1 MRSCTSKVKRAN
13 CMGQMLSSLLHLQSI
28 ERRLATVRGRL
39 NVRKNAVAT
48 QQRKIDKLRADYTSL
63 HDQVMKRRKDG
74 DQSELDLRQRE
85 DRVTVLRGALNTA
98 KTNKEYA
105 AILTQINTLK
115 ADNAKF
121 EEDSLKVLQEVDV
134 IRAEADQVKV
144 QIEAEQK
151 RLGEIQQISGEEIA
165 KLDAMVKDLS
175 DKRAEAAKDVSPETL
190 KTFDRIAAS
199 YEGDAMA
206 VIEIKGRRPPLEYT
220 CGGCFMSLNAEHANA
235 LQSRDEIRTC
245 NNCGRIL
252 YIEPKTEIAKS

>member
-1 MRSCTSKVKRAN
+1 
-13 CMGQMLSSLLHLQSI
+13 MGKMLSSLLHLQSI
-28 ERRLATVRGRL
+28 ERQLSHVRSRLRTRR
-39 NVRKNAVAT
+39 NAV
-48 QQRKIDKLRADYTSL
+48 TSQEKRIEQLQAEWQTL
-63 HDQVMKRRKDG
+63 HDKIMTRRQDA
-74 DQSELDLRQRE
+74 DRLELDLKERE
-85 DRVTVLRGALNTA
+85 AQVTKYRAALNLA

-105 AILTQINTLK
+105 SFLTQINTLK